1 VIEGYDG
8 AARERIYQYVAF
20 TRNSSSGN
28 QMIREP
34 AAPPSPQIVVPNP
47 IAAGGRVN
55 EAAVSRI
62 NRHVADPATLGKK
75 H

>member
-34 AAPPSPQIVVPNP
+34 AAPPSSQIVVPNP
-47 IAAGGRVN
+47 ITAGGRVN
-55 EAAVSRI
+55 EAAISRI
-62 NRHVADPATLGKK
+62 DRHVADPATLGKK